1 MADTVAKEHTITE
14 LYIGSIK
21 LSVKGKR
28 NSTKPVTLL
37 REVCRDTNF
46 LLQIN
51 PQTTFPVLMIA
62 ITATQPHNQVG
73 SCINGRIFTE
83 HTATNI
89 ISATVSNLAPN
100 SLTVLVFLA
109 IVPSTISV
117 IPQSR
122 YRI

>member
-1 MADTVAKEHTITE
+1 MADTVAREHTITE

-21 LSVKGKR
+21 LGVKGKR
-28 NSTKPVTLL
+28 NSKKPVILFKG
-37 REVCRDTNF
+37 VCRDTNF

-51 PQTTFPVLMIA
+51 PQITFPVLMVA
-62 ITATQPHNQVG
+62 ITATQIHNQVG
-73 SCINGRIFTE
+73 SCINGRIFAE
-83 HTATNI
+83 HTATNT

-117 IPQSR
+117 IPQSG